1 MLQHVKNPRSWL
13 SLLLAVVTAIP
24 AVSGIASQSAHAASP
39 PENPAFT
46 VDNVLGGR
54 TLQLAFTPVSGIAH
68 YTVRGYTNRDN
79 YDSVQFVQSNYQP
92 GQELGSGAND
102 LIAYSIGAN
111 PLKFTIQGFD
121 SSNNP
126 VTSPSPKSIPY
137 FSTEGASFMLTSPVE
152 ISASVIRVPFTPK
165 TGQSSMAVR
174 LFRSDNYS
182 EMFREVTGITAGGK
196 DIEVPGN
203 YSYKYQ
209 YRFVGSTIN
218 NIGYLTSHWRDSN
231 QTLRVPAHPNPPSN
245 IRLTGGNR
253 SVSVSFDAPQAVTGA
268 DFFQYGVSIST
279 DKIWW
284 TNFGTYDTFF
294 SLSSLTNGQPYWIK
308 VQTVAVGGAIGEWI
322 SPTPITPSFTPLIP
336 ALTLLAGNERID
348 ATWLAPDSDGGAPVL
363 SYLLQYSTDG
373 SSWTDI
379 TLDST
384 KRAHSITGL
393 VNGTQYTVRIYA
405 RNTAGLSATNQ
416 TAIRATP
423 VGSPVPQ
430 TAAVT
435 KIDTTRATIGM
446 SVDSKGNT
454 LTPYLQYGPAGSY
467 NTPISGAA
475 TKGDNVTFTYDISG
489 LTPGY
494 WYQARS
500 GVRIGTTPTNGTELT
515 FTTTPNAPTGL
526 SANMTGTTAAVTWDY
541 FTTNNGGYIKYQV
554 WAEQNGLEV
563 GNRCTTFTGGGNNC
577 EITGLAPGKNY
588 VVKATA
594 RATGANYGNGT
605 SVAANLNVATLAP
618 QTILFSFGTLSRKG
632 SQSISSSFDA
642 SSFVST
648 SSGLQVSLATQTSAK
663 CDVAGTVITILRSG
677 TCTIRASQNGNSKY
691 IAATSVD
698 ASFVI
703 ASTQTITFSV
713 SSIGTQTFGD
723 APLDLATL
731 ATASSDLAVSFSSTT
746 ASICTVTDT
755 SVTYIG
761 AGKCRVVASQ
771 EGDENHDPAPNIA
784 REITVNK
791 GTQSAL
797 TVSSTTGTYR
807 TELLLTTSGGSGAG
821 MVSYAIDSNS
831 GSATAT
837 GCSIT
842 SDGLISTSAGTCA
855 VIATKADDVNY
866 LSKTSA
872 STLITLQK
880 AAQTIAFVPIA
891 GSGSLLQGGSL
902 TASAQASSGLSVTIS
917 SDTQSK
923 CTVSGTTVSLVADGT
938 CTLRGTQ
945 SGNPNFNAATAATTS
960 FEISPK
966 PIPDTSP
973 ILYTIRQSP
982 NTYRVGDVVALSI
995 APTTYQGSVIPGT
1008 YEFIPTIPGSLT
1020 FGEVATDTD
1029 GTTRTN
1035 VYFAKSNQ
1043 AFLLYA
1049 VFTPT
1054 DTVNFAQART
1064 FAAITVNGKLQNI
1077 VVNDDISEYNQ
1088 TRSIIFNG
1096 IESTGQVNIDLS
1108 PMTPQ
1113 NQPGNIE
1120 DQRDHCTISNQT
1132 VTRDNSGFCYVR
1144 ISALGDGE
1152 FAAGLGIGTFYFTK
1166 LSQTVVMTNTD
1177 QLDSLTAENIGD
1189 TIDLTSIAT
1198 SSSTLTVVVSSQTTS
1213 ICTVSDLTLTVVSA
1227 GTCEI
1232 IVQQSGN
1239 GTYLAVSDLIY
1250 SFNIL
1255 ALEQESIS
1263 LTSTSTT
1270 FGTPLTLTASGGSGT
1285 GQFSFVAI
1293 DGLATGCS
1301 VQNGTLTSTSSGS
1314 CLISVT
1320 RASDSSYLS
1329 KSTTPILVEITRA
1342 AQSIQTDVASI
1353 QTVQIG
1359 NAPIDLAS
1367 FVATSSGSSV
1377 SLRVNDER
1385 ICTVTGHV
1393 LTLLEL
1399 GTCSFTASQDGTD
1412 NFEPAS
1418 EVVVTLTVIPKVE
1431 PIIVPEKPKTENA
1444 TIAKTENTTIAK
1456 TENTTIAKTQLKA
1469 PRVPATVTTSRIL
1482 KFTMKT
1488 SSGTPLTV
1496 SASGSCKVSKVTK
1509 VISTRVK
1516 VKGKMALKKSTLQT
1530 GWSLSFPKRGKCRAT
1545 FRSSG
1550 NQYFF
1555 PLAVTK
1561 QISVK

>member
-1 MLQHVKNPRSWL
+1 
-13 SLLLAVVTAIP
+13 
-24 AVSGIASQSAHAASP
+24 
-39 PENPAFT
+39 
-46 VDNVLGGR
+46 
-54 TLQLAFTPVSGIAH
+54 
-68 YTVRGYTNRDN
+68 
-79 YDSVQFVQSNYQP
+79 
-92 GQELGSGAND
+92 
-102 LIAYSIGAN
+102 
-111 PLKFTIQGFD
+111 
-121 SSNNP
+121 
-126 VTSPSPKSIPY
+126 
-137 FSTEGASFMLTSPVE
+137 
-152 ISASVIRVPFTPK
+152 
-165 TGQSSMAVR
+165 
-174 LFRSDNYS
+174 
-182 EMFREVTGITAGGK
+182 
-196 DIEVPGN
+196 
-203 YSYKYQ
+203 
-209 YRFVGSTIN
+209 
-218 NIGYLTSHWRDSN
+218 
-231 QTLRVPAHPNPPSN
+231 
-245 IRLTGGNR
+245 
-253 SVSVSFDAPQAVTGA
+253 VSFDAPQAVTGA
-268 DFFQYGVSIST
+268 VFSQYGVSIST
-279 DKIWW
+279 DKISWE
-284 TNFGTYDTFF
+284 NFGTYDTFF
-294 SLSSLTNGQPYWIK
+294 SVSSLTNGQPYWIK
-308 VQTVAVGGAIGEWI
+308 VQTVAVGGAVGEWI

-363 SYLLQYSTDG
+363 SYLLQYSTNG
-373 SSWTDI
+373 SSWNDI

-384 KRAHSITGL
+384 KRTHSITGL

-405 RNTAGLSATNQ
+405 QNTAGLSATNQ
-416 TAIRATP
+416 SAIRATP

-454 LTPYLQYGPAGSY
+454 LTPYLQFGPGGSY

-475 TKGDNVTFTYDISG
+475 AKGDNVTFTYDISG

-541 FTTNNGGYIKYQV
+541 FTTYNGGYIKYQV

-577 EITGLAPGKNY
+577 EITGLTPGKNY

-713 SSIGTQTFGD
+713 SSIGTQTFGGS
-723 APLDLATL
+723 TL
-731 ATASSDLAVSFSSTT
+731 NASSLASATSGLTVSFTSTT
-746 ASICTVTDT
+746 PSICTVSDT
-755 SVTYIG
+755 TITYVG

-771 EGDENHDPAPNIA
+771 EGDENYDPAPNIA
-784 REITVNK
+784 REITVDK
-791 GTQSAL
+791 GTQSTL
-797 TVSSTTGTYR
+797 TVSSTAGTYR

-821 MVSYAIDSNS
+821 MVSYAIDTNS

-855 VIATKADDVNY
+855 VIAAKANDVNY

-880 AAQTIAFVPIA
+880 AGQTIAFVPIA

-917 SDTQSK
+917 SDTESK
-923 CTVSGTTVSLVADGT
+923 CTVSGTTVSLVADGR
-938 CTLRGTQ
+938 CTLRGIQ
-945 SGNPNFNAATAATTS
+945 SGNSNFNAATDATTS

-966 PIPDTSP
+966 PIPNTSP
-973 ILYTIRQSP
+973 IVYTQSP

-995 APTTYQGSVIPGT
+995 APTTYQDSVIPGT
-1008 YEFIPTIPGSLT
+1008 YEFIPTIPGSLS
-1020 FGEVATDTD
+1020 FGAVTVDAD

-1043 AFLLYA
+1043 AFQLYA
-1049 VFTPT
+1049 VFTPN

-1064 FAAITVNGKLQNI
+1064 YAAITVNGKLQNI

-1088 TRSIIFNG
+1088 TRSITFNG

-1108 PMTPQ
+1108 PTTPQ
-1113 NQPGNIE
+1113 NQPANIE
-1120 DQRDHCTISNQT
+1120 DQRAHCTISNQT

-1144 ISALGDGE
+1144 ITALGDGE
-1152 FAAGLGIGTFYFTK
+1152 FESGLGIGTFYFTK

-1177 QLDSLTAENIGD
+1177 QLDSLTAEYIGD

-1198 SSSTLTVVVSSQTTS
+1198 ASSTLTVVVSSQTTS
-1213 ICTVSDLTLTVVSA
+1213 KCTVSDLTLTVVSA

-1239 GTYLAVSDLIY
+1239 DTYSAAADFIY

-1255 ALEQESIS
+1255 GLEQASIS
-1263 LTSTSTT
+1263 LTSTSTV

-1314 CLISVT
+1314 CLVSVT

-1342 AQSIQTDVASI
+1342 AQSIQADVSSI

-1359 NAPIDLAS
+1359 NAPIDLTS

-1377 SLRVNDER
+1377 SLRVSDER
-1385 ICTVTGHV
+1385 ICTVTGYV

-1412 NFEPAS
+1412 NFEPAT
-1418 EVVVTLTVIPKVE
+1418 EVVVILTVIPQVE
-1431 PIIVPEKPKTENA
+1431 PILVPEIGKPENA
-1444 TIAKTENTTIAK
+1444 TIAKPENATIAK
-1456 TENTTIAKTQLKA
+1456 PENATIAKPENATIAKSENGAIAKTQLKA

-1509 VISTRVK
+1509 VIFSRVK
-1516 VKGKMALKKSTLQT
+1516 VKGKMTFKKSTLQT

-1561 QISVK
+1561 QIMVN

>member
-1 MLQHVKNPRSWL
+1 MLHHVKKTRSWL
-13 SLLLAVVTAIP
+13 SLLLAVVVAIP
-24 AVSGIASQSAHAASP
+24 AVSGIASQSAHAVSP

-46 VDNVLGGR
+46 VDNVSGGR
-54 TLQLAFTPVSGIAH
+54 TLQLAFTPVSGIDF
-68 YTVRGYTNRDN
+68 YRVYGYTSRDN

-111 PLKFTIQGFD
+111 PMKFAIQGFD
-121 SSNNP
+121 SSGNS
-126 VTSPSPKSIPY
+126 VTSHSPKSIPY
-137 FSTEGASFMLTSPVE
+137 FSTEGASFQLSSPTETST
-152 ISASVIRVPFTPK
+152 AVIRVPFTPK
-165 TGQSSMAVR
+165 TGQSSMTVR

-182 EMFREVTGITAGGK
+182 QIFREVTGITAGGK

-203 YSYKYQ
+203 YSYRYQ

-218 NIGYLTSHWRDSN
+218 NIAYLTSHWRDNNN
-231 QTLRVPAHPNPPSN
+231 QTIRVPAHPNPPSN
-245 IRLTGGNR
+245 IRVTGGNQ

-268 DFFQYGVSIST
+268 DIFQYGVSYST

-284 TNFGTYDTFF
+284 TNFYTNDTTWTT
-294 SLSSLTNGQPYWIK
+294 SSLTNGQPYWIK
-308 VQTVAVGGAIGEWI
+308 VKTVAVGGAIGEWVT
-322 SPTPITPSFTPLIP
+322 PTPIIPSFTPLIP

-348 ATWLAPDSDGGAPVL
+348 ANWLAPSSDGGAPVL

-373 SSWTDI
+373 SNWTDI

-384 KRAHSITGL
+384 KRTHSITGL
-393 VNGTQYTVRIYA
+393 VNGTQYIVRIYA
-405 RNTAGLSATNQ
+405 RNNSGLSATNQ

-430 TAAVT
+430 TAAVS

-454 LTPYLQYGPAGSY
+454 LTPFLQYGPAGNY
-467 NTPISGAA
+467 NSTISGTQA
-475 TKGDNVTFTYDISG
+475 KGDNLTFTYDITG
-489 LTPGY
+489 LTPGHL
-494 WYQARS
+494 YQARS
-500 GVRIGTTPTNGTELT
+500 GVRIGTIPTNGTELT
-515 FTTTPNAPTGL
+515 FITTPNAPTGL
-526 SANMTGTTAAVTWDY
+526 SATMTGTTAAVTWDY
-541 FTTNNGGYIKYQV
+541 FSPNHGGTKYHV
-554 WAEQNGLEV
+554 WAEQNGIEV
-563 GNRCTTFTGGGNNC
+563 GNRCTAFVNGGNNC
-577 EITGLAPGKNY
+577 EITGLTPGKNY
-588 VVKATA
+588 VIKATA
-594 RATGANYGNGT
+594 RATGANFGNGT

-618 QTILFSFGTLSRKG
+618 QTILFSFGSLPRKG
-632 SQSISSSFDA
+632 FQSISSSFDA
-642 SSFVST
+642 SSFAST
-648 SSGLQVSLATQTSAK
+648 SSGLQVTLESQTTAK
-663 CDVAGTVITILRSG
+663 CDVTGTVVTILRSG

-713 SSIGTQTFGD
+713 SSIGTQTFGGST
-723 APLDLATL
+723 LNVSSLAS
-731 ATASSDLAVSFSSTT
+731 ATSDLTVSFTSTT
-746 ASICTVTDT
+746 PSICTVSDT
-755 SVTYIG
+755 TVTYVG

-771 EGDENHDPAPNIA
+771 EGDENYDPAVNIA

-791 GTQSAL
+791 GTQSTL
-797 TVSSTTGTYR
+797 TVSSTTGTYG
-807 TELLLTTSGGSGAG
+807 TELILTTSGGSGTG
-821 MVSYAIDSNS
+821 IVSYAIDTNAN
-831 GSATAT
+831 SAT
-837 GCSIT
+837 CSIT
-842 SDGLISTSAGTCA
+842 SEGLISTSAGECA

-880 AAQTIAFVPIA
+880 AAQSIAFTPIA
-891 GSGSLLQGGSL
+891 GSGTLLQGG
-902 TASAQASSGLSVTIS
+902 TIAASARASSGLTVTIS
-917 SDTQSK
+917 SDTESK
-923 CTVSGTTVSLVADGT
+923 CTVSGTTVTLVADGI

-945 SGNPNFNAATAATTS
+945 SGNSNFNAATAVTTS

-966 PIPDTSP
+966 PIPETSP
-973 ILYTIRQSP
+973 IVYPRLQSP

-995 APTTYQGSVIPGT
+995 APTTYQDSVIPGT
-1008 YEFIPTIPGSLT
+1008 YEFIPTIPGSVS
-1020 FGEVATDTD
+1020 FGAVTIDAA
-1029 GTTRTN
+1029 GTTHTTA
-1035 VYFAKSNQ
+1035 YFMKAHQ

-1049 VFTPT
+1049 VFTPA
-1054 DTVNFAQART
+1054 DTANFAQAQT
-1064 FAAITVNGKLQNI
+1064 FSSIIVNAKPQNI

-1088 TRSIIFNG
+1088 TRSITFNG
-1096 IESTGQVNIDLS
+1096 IESTGQVSIDLS
-1108 PMTPQ
+1108 PTTPQ
-1113 NQPGNIE
+1113 GQSVFE
-1120 DQRDHCTISNQT
+1120 DQRDHCTVSKRT
-1132 VTRDNSGFCYVR
+1132 VTRDNPGYCYVR
-1144 ISALGDGE
+1144 INAMGDGE
-1152 FAAGLGIGTFYFTK
+1152 FESSLGIGTFYFTK
-1166 LSQTVVMTNTD
+1166 LSQNIVMTNTD

-1189 TIDLTSIAT
+1189 TIDLESIAT
-1198 SSSTLTVVVSSQTTS
+1198 SSSTLTVTVTSRTTS
-1213 ICTVSDLTLTVVSA
+1213 ICTVSNLTLTVLSA

-1232 IVQQSGN
+1232 TVQQSGN
-1239 GTYLAVSDLIY
+1239 DTYSAASDFIY

-1255 ALEQESIS
+1255 GFEQASIS
-1263 LTSTSTT
+1263 LTSTSTV

-1285 GQFSFVAI
+1285 GEFSFVAI

-1301 VQNGTLTSTSSGS
+1301 VQNGTLVSTSSGS
-1314 CLISVT
+1314 CLVSVT

-1342 AQSIQTDVASI
+1342 AQTIQTDVSSI

-1359 NAPIDLAS
+1359 NAPIDLTS

-1385 ICTVTGHV
+1385 ICSLDGSV

-1412 NFEPAS
+1412 NYEPATD
-1418 EVVVTLTVIPKVE
+1418 VVVTLTVTPYVE
-1431 PIIVPEKPKTENA
+1431 PVVIALPEKTTTSNTPRTS
-1444 TIAKTENTTIAK
+1444 NTTV
-1456 TENTTIAKTQLKA
+1456 TKTQLKA

-1509 VISTRVK
+1509 AITTRVK

-1550 NQYFF
+1550 NQSFF
-1555 PLAVTK
+1555 PMAVTK
-1561 QISVK
+1561 QIRVK

>member
-1 MLQHVKNPRSWL
+1 MLHHVKKSRSWL
-13 SLLLAVVTAIP
+13 SLLLAVVVAIP
-24 AVSGIASQSAHAASP
+24 AVTGIASQSAHAVSP

-46 VDNVLGGR
+46 VDNVSGGR
-54 TLQLAFTPVSGIAH
+54 TLQLAFTPVSGIDF
-68 YTVRGYTNRDN
+68 YKVYGYTSRDN

-111 PLKFTIQGFD
+111 PLKFAIQGFD
-121 SSNNP
+121 SSGNP
-126 VTSPSPKSIPY
+126 VTSHSPKSIPY
-137 FSTEGASFMLTSPVE
+137 FSTEGASFQLSSPTETST
-152 ISASVIRVPFTPK
+152 AVIRVPFTPK
-165 TGQSSMAVR
+165 TGQSSMTVR

-182 EMFREVTGITAGGK
+182 QIFREVTGITAGGK

-203 YSYKYQ
+203 YSYRYQ

-218 NIGYLTSHWRDSN
+218 NIAYLTSHWRDNNN
-231 QTLRVPAHPNPPSN
+231 QTIRVPAHPNPPSN
-245 IRLTGGNR
+245 IRVTGGNQ

-268 DFFQYGVSIST
+268 DIFQYGVSYST

-284 TNFGTYDTFF
+284 TNFYTNDTTWTT
-294 SLSSLTNGQPYWIK
+294 SSLTNGQPYWIK
-308 VQTVAVGGAIGEWI
+308 VRTVAVGGAIGEWVT
-322 SPTPITPSFTPLIP
+322 PTPIIPSFTPLIP

-348 ATWLAPDSDGGAPVL
+348 ANWLAPSSDGGAPVL

-373 SSWTDI
+373 SNWTDI

-384 KRAHSITGL
+384 KRTNSITGL

-405 RNTAGLSATNQ
+405 RNNSGLSATNQ

-430 TAAVT
+430 TAAVS

-454 LTPYLQYGPAGSY
+454 LTPFLQYGPAGNY
-467 NTPISGAA
+467 NSTISGTQA
-475 TKGDNVTFTYDISG
+475 KGDNLTFTYDITG
-489 LTPGY
+489 LTPGHL
-494 WYQARS
+494 YQARS
-500 GVRIGTTPTNGTELT
+500 GVRIGTIPTNGTELT
-515 FTTTPNAPTGL
+515 FITTPNAPTGL
-526 SANMTGTTAAVTWDY
+526 SATMTGTTAAVTWDY
-541 FTTNNGGYIKYQV
+541 FSPNHGGTKYHV
-554 WAEQNGLEV
+554 WAEQNGIEV
-563 GNRCTTFTGGGNNC
+563 GNRCTAFVNGGNNC
-577 EITGLAPGKNY
+577 EITGLTPGKNY
-588 VVKATA
+588 VIKATA
-594 RATGANYGNGT
+594 RATGANFGNGT

-618 QTILFSFGTLSRKG
+618 QTILFSFGSLPRKG

-642 SSFVST
+642 SSFAST
-648 SSGLQVSLATQTSAK
+648 SSGLQVTLESQTTAK
-663 CDVAGTVITILRSG
+663 CDVTGTVVTILRSG

-713 SSIGTQTFGD
+713 SSIGTQTFGGST
-723 APLDLATL
+723 LNVSSLAS
-731 ATASSDLAVSFSSTT
+731 ATSDLTVSFTSTT
-746 ASICTVTDT
+746 PSICTVSDT
-755 SVTYIG
+755 TVTYVG

-771 EGDENHDPAPNIA
+771 EGDENYDPAVNIA

-791 GTQSAL
+791 GTQSTL
-797 TVSSTTGTYR
+797 TVSSTTGTYG
-807 TELLLTTSGGSGAG
+807 TELILTTSGGSGTG
-821 MVSYAIDSNS
+821 IVSYAIDTNAN
-831 GSATAT
+831 SAT
-837 GCSIT
+837 CSIT
-842 SDGLISTSAGTCA
+842 SEGLISTSAGECA

-880 AAQTIAFVPIA
+880 AAQSIAFTPIA
-891 GSGSLLQGGSL
+891 GSGTLLQGG
-902 TASAQASSGLSVTIS
+902 TIAASARASSGLTVTIS
-917 SDTQSK
+917 SDTESK
-923 CTVSGTTVSLVADGT
+923 CTVSGTTVTLVADGM

-945 SGNPNFNAATAATTS
+945 SGNSNFNAATAVTTS

-966 PIPDTSP
+966 PIPETSP
-973 ILYTIRQSP
+973 IVYPRLQSP

-995 APTTYQGSVIPGT
+995 APTTYQDSVIPGT
-1008 YEFIPTIPGSLT
+1008 YEFIPTIPGSVS
-1020 FGEVATDTD
+1020 FGEATIDAD
-1029 GTTRTN
+1029 GTTHTTA
-1035 VYFAKSNQ
+1035 YFMKAHQ

-1049 VFTPT
+1049 VFTPA
-1054 DTVNFAQART
+1054 DTANFAQAQT
-1064 FAAITVNGKLQNI
+1064 FSSIIVNAKPQNI

-1088 TRSIIFNG
+1088 TRSITFNG
-1096 IESTGQVNIDLS
+1096 IESTGQVSIDLS
-1108 PMTPQ
+1108 PTTPQ
-1113 NQPGNIE
+1113 GQSVFE
-1120 DQRDHCTISNQT
+1120 DQRDHCTVSKRT
-1132 VTRDNSGFCYVR
+1132 VTRDNPGYCYVR
-1144 ISALGDGE
+1144 INAMGDGE
-1152 FAAGLGIGTFYFTK
+1152 FESSLGIGTFYFTK
-1166 LSQTVVMTNTD
+1166 LSQNIVMTNTD

-1189 TIDLTSIAT
+1189 TIDLESIAT
-1198 SSSTLTVVVSSQTTS
+1198 SSSTLTVTVTSRTTS
-1213 ICTVSDLTLTVVSA
+1213 ICTVSNLTLTVLSA

-1232 IVQQSGN
+1232 TVQQSGN
-1239 GTYLAVSDLIY
+1239 DTYSAASDFIY

-1255 ALEQESIS
+1255 GFEQASIS
-1263 LTSTSTT
+1263 LTSTSTV

-1285 GQFSFVAI
+1285 GEFSFVAI

-1301 VQNGTLTSTSSGS
+1301 VQNGTLVSTSSGS
-1314 CLISVT
+1314 CLVSVT

-1342 AQSIQTDVASI
+1342 AQSIQTDVSSI

-1359 NAPIDLAS
+1359 NAPIDLSS

-1412 NFEPAS
+1412 NFEPAT
-1418 EVVVTLTVIPKVE
+1418 EVVVTLTVIPQVE
-1431 PIIVPEKPKTENA
+1431 RIENSLP
-1444 TIAKTENTTIAK
+1444 ENTT
-1456 TENTTIAKTQLKA
+1456 TSNTTVTKTQLKA
-1469 PRVPATVTTSRIL
+1469 PTVPATVTTSRIL

-1496 SASGSCKVSKVTK
+1496 SASGACKVSKVTK
-1509 VISTRVK
+1509 VVTTRVK

-1545 FRSSG
+1545 FKSSG

-1555 PLAVTK
+1555 PLAATK
-1561 QISVK
+1561 TIRVK

>member
-1 MLQHVKNPRSWL
+1 MLHHVKKSRSWL
-13 SLLLAVVTAIP
+13 SLLLAVVVAIP
-24 AVSGIASQSAHAASP
+24 AVTGIASQSAHAVSP

-46 VDNVLGGR
+46 VDNVSGGR
-54 TLQLAFTPVSGIAH
+54 TLQLAFTPVSGIDF
-68 YTVRGYTNRDN
+68 YKVYGYTSRDN

-111 PLKFTIQGFD
+111 PMKFAIQGFD
-121 SSNNP
+121 SSGNP

-137 FSTEGASFMLTSPVE
+137 FSTEGISFQLSSPAETST
-152 ISASVIRVPFTPK
+152 AVIRVPFTPK
-165 TGQSSMAVR
+165 TGQSSMTVR

-182 EMFREVTGITAGGK
+182 QIFREVTGITAGGK

-203 YSYKYQ
+203 YSYRYQ

-218 NIGYLTSHWRDSN
+218 NIAYLTSHWRDNNN
-231 QTLRVPAHPNPPSN
+231 QTIRVPAHPNPPSN
-245 IRLTGGNR
+245 IRVTGGNQ

-268 DFFQYGVSIST
+268 DIFQYGVSYST

-284 TNFGTYDTFF
+284 TNFYTNDTTWTT
-294 SLSSLTNGQPYWIK
+294 SSLTNGQPYWIK
-308 VQTVAVGGAIGEWI
+308 VRTVAVGGAIGEWVT
-322 SPTPITPSFTPLIP
+322 PTPIIPSFTPLIP

-348 ATWLAPDSDGGAPVL
+348 ANWLAPSSDGGAPVL

-373 SSWTDI
+373 SNWTDI

-384 KRAHSITGL
+384 KRTHSITGL

-405 RNTAGLSATNQ
+405 RNNSGLSATNQ

-430 TAAVT
+430 TAAVS

-454 LTPYLQYGPAGSY
+454 LTPFLQYGPAGNY
-467 NTPISGAA
+467 NSTISGTAA
-475 TKGDNVTFTYDISG
+475 KGDNLTFTYDITG

-494 WYQARS
+494 LYQARS
-500 GVRIGTTPTNGTELT
+500 GVRIGTIPTNGTELT
-515 FTTTPNAPTGL
+515 FITTPNAPTGL
-526 SANMTGTTAAVTWDY
+526 SATMTGTTAAVTWDY
-541 FTTNNGGYIKYQV
+541 FSPNHGGTKYHV
-554 WAEQNGLEV
+554 WAEQNGIEV
-563 GNRCTTFTGGGNNC
+563 GNRCTAFVNGGNNC
-577 EITGLAPGKNY
+577 EITGLTPGKNY
-588 VVKATA
+588 VIKATA
-594 RATGANYGNGT
+594 RATGANFGNGT

-618 QTILFSFGTLSRKG
+618 QTILFSFGSLPRKG

-642 SSFVST
+642 SSFAST
-648 SSGLQVSLATQTSAK
+648 SSGLQVTLESQTTAK
-663 CDVAGTVITILRSG
+663 CDVTGTVVTILRSG

-713 SSIGTQTFGD
+713 SSIGTQTFGGST
-723 APLDLATL
+723 LNVSSLAS
-731 ATASSDLAVSFSSTT
+731 ATSDLTVSFTSTT
-746 ASICTVTDT
+746 PSICTVSDT
-755 SVTYIG
+755 TVTYVG

-771 EGDENHDPAPNIA
+771 EGDEYYDPAVNIA

-791 GTQSAL
+791 GTQSTL
-797 TVSSTTGTYR
+797 TVSSTTGTYG
-807 TELLLTTSGGSGAG
+807 TELILTTSGGSGTG
-821 MVSYAIDSNS
+821 IVSYAIDTNAN
-831 GSATAT
+831 SAT
-837 GCSIT
+837 CSIT
-842 SDGLISTSAGTCA
+842 SEGLISTSAGECA

-880 AAQTIAFVPIA
+880 AAQSIAFTPIA
-891 GSGSLLQGGSL
+891 GSGTLLQGG
-902 TASAQASSGLSVTIS
+902 TIAASARASSGLTVTIS
-917 SDTQSK
+917 SDTQPT
-923 CTVSGTTVSLVADGT
+923 CTVSGTTVTLVADGI

-945 SGNPNFNAATAATTS
+945 SGNSNFNAATAVTTS

-966 PIPDTSP
+966 PIPETSP
-973 ILYTIRQSP
+973 IVYPRLQSP

-995 APTTYQGSVIPGT
+995 APTTYQDSVIPGT
-1008 YEFIPTIPGSLT
+1008 YEFIPTIPGSVS
-1020 FGEVATDTD
+1020 FGEVTIDAD
-1029 GTTRTN
+1029 GTTHTTA
-1035 VYFAKSNQ
+1035 YFMKAHQ

-1054 DTVNFAQART
+1054 DSTNFAQAQT
-1064 FAAITVNGKLQNI
+1064 FSSIIVNAKPQNI

-1088 TRSIIFNG
+1088 TRSITFSG
-1096 IESTGQVNIDLS
+1096 IESTGQVSIDLS
-1108 PMTPQ
+1108 PTTPQ
-1113 NQPGNIE
+1113 GQSVFE
-1120 DQRDHCTISNQT
+1120 DQRDHCTVSKRT
-1132 VTRDNSGFCYVR
+1132 VTRDNPGYCYVR
-1144 ISALGDGE
+1144 INAMGDGE
-1152 FAAGLGIGTFYFTK
+1152 FESSLGIGTFYFTK
-1166 LSQTVVMTNTD
+1166 LSQNIVMTNTD

-1189 TIDLTSIAT
+1189 TIDLESIAT
-1198 SSSTLTVVVSSQTTS
+1198 SSSTLTVTVTSQTTS
-1213 ICTVSDLTLTVVSA
+1213 ICTVSNLTLTLLSA

-1232 IVQQSGN
+1232 TVQQSGN
-1239 GTYLAVSDLIY
+1239 DTYSAASDFIY
-1250 SFNIL
+1250 SFNVL
-1255 ALEQESIS
+1255 GLEQASIS
-1263 LTSTSTT
+1263 LTSTSTV

-1285 GQFSFVAI
+1285 GEFSFVAI

-1301 VQNGTLTSTSSGS
+1301 VQNGTLISTSSGS
-1314 CLISVT
+1314 CLVSVT

-1342 AQSIQTDVASI
+1342 AQTIQTDVSSI

-1359 NAPIDLAS
+1359 NAPIDLTS

-1385 ICTVTGHV
+1385 FCTVTGHV

-1412 NFEPAS
+1412 NFEPAT
-1418 EVVVTLTVIPKVE
+1418 EVVVTLTVIPQVE
-1431 PIIVPEKPKTENA
+1431 RIENSLP
-1444 TIAKTENTTIAK
+1444 ENTT
-1456 TENTTIAKTQLKA
+1456 TSNTTVTKTQLKA
-1469 PRVPATVTTSRIL
+1469 PTVPATVTTSRIL

-1496 SASGSCKVSKVTK
+1496 SASGACKVSKVTK
-1509 VISTRVK
+1509 VVTTRVK

-1545 FRSSG
+1545 FRSIG

-1555 PLAVTK
+1555 PLAATK
-1561 QISVK
+1561 TIRVK